1 MAPRHGCPRPPG
13 RSLLL
18 KSRGF
23 WIGIAISVVL
33 ILLFVR
39 STPIGDMKRAFE
51 DANPWIAL
59 ASLPVYFLGLWV
71 RTIRWQYLLRPVKR
85 VTTIRLFPVVIIGL
99 MANNLI
105 PARAG
110 ELARAYVLGQREK
123 ISKTTSLGTIA
134 VDRLFDGVTLVPMML
149 IVAAFAGG
157 DASFPVGFGKSL
169 NFAGLGIVMAVL
181 FGIAIAVL
189 FWMALSERGRDL
201 LHRLVV
207 RFAPARVKP
216 MVEGLLHSFF
226 DGLGALRSPI
236 DLGIAWLMSL
246 ISWTLEATMYYIVA
260 RAFGIDEPFYVFL
273 LLTAAANLAIAIVAS
288 QGGIGPFEIVVS
300 RTIVAFGTG
309 IADSDASAYALGLH
323 AMLLIPIVAI
333 GLALMWSMDL
343 TLSDMLKSSRET
355 EAEAEALAIEEDAAA
370 RTARP
375 TNPIVEG
382 SGRK

>member
-1 MAPRHGCPRPPG
+1 MAAG
-13 RSLLL
+13 RQGEASLL

-59 ASLPVYFLGLWV
+59 ASMPVYFLGLWV

-85 VTTIRLFPVVIIGL
+85 VTALRLYPVVIIGL

-134 VDRLFDGVTLVPMML
+134 VDRIFDGVTLVPMML
-149 IVAAFAGG
+149 IVAAFAGR

-169 NFAGLGIVMAVL
+169 NFAGLGVVMAVL

-189 FWMALSERGRDL
+189 FYMALSEHGRDL
-201 LHRLVV
+201 LHRLAL

-226 DGLGALRSPI
+226 DGLGALRSPV
-236 DLGIAWLMSL
+236 DLAIAWLMSL
-246 ISWTLEATMYYIVA
+246 ISWSLEATMYYIVA

-273 LLTAAANLAIAIVAS
+273 LLTSAANLAIAIVAS
-288 QGGIGPFEIVVS
+288 QGGIGPFELVVS

-333 GLALMWSMDL
+333 GLGLMWSMDL
-343 TLSDMLKSSRET
+343 TLGDMLKSSRQT
-355 EAEAEALAIEEDAAA
+355 EAEAEALAVEEDAAA
-370 RTARP
+370 ARAARSA
-375 TNPIVEG
+375 NPLVEG

>member
-1 MAPRHGCPRPPG
+1 
-13 RSLLL
+13 LL

-23 WIGIAISVVL
+23 WIGITISVIL

-39 STPIGDMKRAFE
+39 STPVGDMKRAFE

-85 VTTIRLFPVVIIGL
+85 VTTLRLYPVVIIGL

-110 ELARAYVLGQREK
+110 ELARAYVLGERERV
-123 ISKTTSLGTIA
+123 SKTAAFGTIA
-134 VDRLFDGVTLVPMML
+134 VDRIFDGVTLIPLML

-157 DASFPVGFGKSL
+157 DASFPVGFHKSL

-181 FGIAIAVL
+181 FGVAIAVL
-189 FWMALSERGRDL
+189 FYMALSERGRDL
-201 LHRLVV
+201 LHRLVL
-207 RFAPARVKP
+207 RFAPRRVKP

-236 DLGIAWLMSL
+236 DLGVAWLMSL
-246 ISWTLEATMYYIVA
+246 ISWSLEATMYYIVA

-300 RTIVAFGTG
+300 RTIVAFGASVNS
-309 IADSDASAYALGLH
+309 ADANAYALGLH
-323 AMLLIPIVAI
+323 AILLIPVVAI
-333 GLALMWSMDL
+333 GLALMWSMNL
-343 TLSDMLKSSRET
+343 TFGAMLRGERQT
-355 EAEAEALAIEEDAAA
+355 EADTEALAIEEDAAS
-370 RTARP
+370 RSARP
-375 TNPIVEG
+375 SNPIVEG
-382 SGRK
+382 GRK

>member
-1 MAPRHGCPRPPG
+1 M
-13 RSLLL
+13 L

-23 WIGIAISVVL
+23 WIGIAVSVVL
-33 ILLFVR
+33 IALFLR

-85 VTTIRLFPVVIIGL
+85 VSTPRLYPVVIIGL

-110 ELARAYVLGQREK
+110 ELARAYVLGEREK
-123 ISKTTSLGTIA
+123 VSKTAAFGTIA
-134 VDRLFDGVTLVPMML
+134 VDRIFDGVTLIPMML

-169 NFAGLGIVMAVL
+169 NFAGLGVVMAVL
-181 FGIAIAVL
+181 FGVAIAVL
-189 FWMALSERGRDL
+189 FYMALSERGRDL
-201 LHRLVV
+201 LHRLAV
-207 RFAPARVKP
+207 RFAPRSLKP
-216 MVEGLLHSFF
+216 KVEGLLHSFF
-226 DGLGALRSPI
+226 DGLAALRSPA
-236 DLGIAWLMSL
+236 DLAVAWLMSL

-260 RAFGIDEPFYVFL
+260 RAFSIDEPFYVFL

-300 RTIVAFGTG
+300 RTIIAFGASVKS
-309 IADSDASAYALGLH
+309 ADANAYALGLH
-323 AMLLIPIVAI
+323 AVLLLPVVVI
-333 GLALMWSMDL
+333 GLALMWSMNL
-343 TLSDMLKSSRET
+343 TFGAMLKGERQT
-355 EAEAEALAIEEDAAA
+355 ELEAEALALEEDAAS
-370 RTARP
+370 RTARSG
-375 TNPIVEG
+375 NPAVEG
-382 SGRK
+382 SGPK

>member
-1 MAPRHGCPRPPG
+1 
-13 RSLLL
+13 LL

-23 WIGIAISVVL
+23 WIGIAVSVIL
-33 ILLFVR
+33 IVLFVR
-39 STPIGDMKRAFE
+39 STPIGDMKRAFQE
-51 DANPWIAL
+51 ANPWIAL

-71 RTIRWQYLLRPVKR
+71 RTIRWQYLLRSVKR
-85 VTTIRLFPVVIIGL
+85 VSARRLFPVVIIGL

-149 IVAAFAGG
+149 IVAAFAGS

-181 FGIAIAVL
+181 FGVAIAVL
-189 FWMALSERGRDL
+189 FYMALSERGRDL
-201 LHRLVV
+201 LHRLVL
-207 RFAPARVKP
+207 RLAPQRIKP

-226 DGLGALRSPI
+226 DGLAALRSPV
-236 DLGIAWLMSL
+236 DLGVAWLMSL
-246 ISWTLEATMYYIVA
+246 ISWSLEATMYYIVA

-288 QGGIGPFEIVVS
+288 QGGIGPFEIVAS
-300 RTIVAFGTG
+300 RTIIAFGASVSS
-309 IADSDASAYALGLH
+309 ADANAYALGLH
-323 AMLLIPIVAI
+323 ATLLIPIVAI

-343 TLSDMLKSSRET
+343 TLGDMLKSSRQT
-355 EAEAEALAIEEDAAA
+355 EAEAEALAVEEDAAA

-375 TNPIVEG
+375 ASPVVEG
-382 SGRK
+382 GGNK